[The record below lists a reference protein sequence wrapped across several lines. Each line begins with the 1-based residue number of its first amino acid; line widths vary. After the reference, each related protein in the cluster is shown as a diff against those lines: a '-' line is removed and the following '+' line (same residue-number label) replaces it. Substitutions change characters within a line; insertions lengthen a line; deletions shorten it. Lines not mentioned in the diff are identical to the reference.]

1 MPGAREGWSSASS
14 HRHSLRQLNWK
25 RSGGGGG
32 NSSCGDL
39 PSSAA
44 AGPPLVKHSAL
55 YGDPCPL
62 CRPGAAGSLS
72 APLGGCESRV
82 RAGDGTEAAAEVDN
96 GGVRADGGGAA
107 VEAGIGGDGSRAG
120 GGRLVHGATA
130 RERQREANR
139 TQPRVTLLGCCSQ
152 LALQE
157 ETKAL
162 LLLEEARALEV
173 EDTWSSAARSWCR
186 QA

>member
-82 RAGDGTEAAAEVDN
+82 RAGDGPEAAAEVDN

-120 GGRLVHGATA
+120 GGRLVHGARASRGSESNAAPRHVTGLL
-130 RERQREANR
+130 
-139 TQPRVTLLGCCSQ
+139 QPAGTPGG
-152 LALQE
+152 
-157 ETKAL
+157 
-162 LLLEEARALEV
+162 
-173 EDTWSSAARSWCR
+173 D
-186 QA
+186 

>member
-82 RAGDGTEAAAEVDN
+82 RAGDGPEAAAEVDN

-120 GGRLVHGATA
+120 GGRLVHGA
-130 RERQREANR
+130 
-139 TQPRVTLLGCCSQ
+139 
-152 LALQE
+152 
-157 ETKAL
+157 
-162 LLLEEARALEV
+162 RATRGSE
-173 EDTWSSAARSWCR
+173 SNAARPHVIAAAACWHSR
-186 QA
+186 RRLRRYYSSRRLARSRSRTRGAVQLVRGAGRLS

>member
-82 RAGDGTEAAAEVDN
+82 RAGDGPEAAAEVDN

-120 GGRLVHGATA
+120 GGRLVHGARATTWGSESNA
-130 RERQREANR
+130 A
-139 TQPRVTLLGCCSQ
+139 PHHVTGCCSL